1 MLSQARRHIRNVAVS
16 HRDISIPMRD
26 GVTLVADLWGGNEAS
41 LPVVLERTPYG
52 RRRTD
57 QSERNS
63 GEIECASRIAI
74 AETMSVSG
82 FIYIVQD
89 CRGTGQSEG
98 VFSKYVQEPQDTGDT
113 LCWIRAQ
120 SWCDGFVAMTGFSYG
135 AACQMSVIGTG
146 ENEPDAIFADC
157 GGFSDALL
165 SGVRQGGALML
176 KQATWAHAQAIRDA
190 QAAGDENIAAELSAQ
205 DLSEWLKRGAW
216 SPGYSPLGAA
226 PYHEANLAAMW
237 RAGTDGPFWDRP
249 GLRLK
254 PEHLAKTDARIFFVT
269 SWHDTSL
276 HSTFDNFAAMT
287 QSHASCP
294 QPELI
299 VGPWTHGDRWSSVAG
314 GVEFGPEALPENG
327 LGGSVH
333 DLRSKHLM
341 DSKAGIERHCARI
354 RWFEMGGGD
363 GARLENGVYQHS
375 GRWRSDHRWP
385 PANAREMLFYLSGP
399 SLANNWA
406 PLDRSFVSDPDDPF
420 PTLGGAINSGAP
432 IMEGGMWDQSPL
444 NDRTDVLR
452 FETEPLDADLVL
464 AGPVSAQLYAQS
476 DAPDF
481 DLTIKLVDVYPGGP
495 AFNLSDGITRA
506 RHRATIDSED
516 FLDPGT
522 IARIDIAANPVGAR
536 VQAGHRLRLDV
547 AASNFPN
554 FDINP
559 QTGGAQ
565 GFPAH
570 NHCAA
575 ITLSSTKNAAST
587 LNLTVLP
594 L

>member
-1 MLSQARRHIRNVAVS
+1 MVSQARQHIKNIAVS

-26 GVTLVADLWGGNEAS
+26 GVALVADLWGGNEAS

-52 RRRTD
+52 RGRTD

-63 GEIECASRIAI
+63 GEIESASRTLI
-74 AETMSVSG
+74 AETTSAAG
-82 FIYIVQD
+82 FVYIVQD

-98 VFSKYVQEPQDTGDT
+98 KFSKYVQEPQDTADT
-113 LCWIRAQ
+113 LGWIRAQ
-120 SWCDGFVAMTGFSYG
+120 SWSDGFVAMTGFSYG
-135 AACQMSVIGTG
+135 AACQMSVIGIG
-146 ENEPDAIFADC
+146 ESEPDAIFADC

-165 SGVRQGGALML
+165 SGVRQGGALAL
-176 KQATWAHAQAIRDA
+176 KQATWAHAQAVRDA
-190 QAAGDENIAAELSAQ
+190 RADGDADIVASLSAQ
-205 DLSEWLKRGAW
+205 DLSQWLKRGAW
-216 SPGYSPLGAA
+216 SPGHSPLAAA

-237 RAGTDGPFWDRP
+237 RAGADGPYWDRP

-254 PEHLAKTDARIFFVT
+254 PEHLVKTDARIFFVT

-276 HSTFDNFAAMT
+276 RSTFDNFAAMT
-287 QSHASCP
+287 QTHAPCS

-314 GVEFGPEALPENG
+314 GVEFGSEALPENG
-327 LGGSVH
+327 LGGSMR
-333 DLRSKHLM
+333 DIRLKHIT
-341 DSKAGIERHCARI
+341 DSKAGVEGHNARI

-363 GARLENGVYQHS
+363 GARLENGAFQHS
-375 GRWRSDHRWP
+375 GRWRSDHIWP
-385 PANAREMLFYLSGP
+385 PAHSAERLFYLSGP
-399 SLANNWA
+399 DLVDSWA
-406 PLDRSFVSDPDDPF
+406 PLDRSFVSNPDNPF

-444 NDRTDVLR
+444 DNRTDVLR
-452 FETEPLDADLVL
+452 FETKPLGADLVL
-464 AGPVSAQLYAQS
+464 AGPVSAQLYARS

-481 DLTIKLVDVYPGGP
+481 DLTIKLVDVYPNGL
-495 AFNLSDGITRA
+495 ALNLSDGITRV
-506 RHRATIDSED
+506 RHRATINSED
-516 FLDPGT
+516 FLEPETVDLMGIT
-522 IARIDIAANPVGAR
+522 ANPVGAR

-570 NHCAA
+570 NQCATIA
-575 ITLSSTKNAAST
+575 LSSTRNAASA
-587 LNLTVLP
+587 LNITVLP
-594 L
+594 S